1 MQDSFHH
8 FNKLNKQVSMK
19 ERRDENRGP
28 VAFYPTWQLLNLIL
42 GAIKLNWVL
51 LLEERYF

>member
-51 LLEERYF
+51 LLEER